1 VGETLN
7 DAIRGAWKA
16 GEGPFWAWV
25 RSIARRRYADHVRD
39 MHRQSRVVER
49 GIEEASESPRES
61 ANDPSESLAREE
73 SRSQLHDA
81 MIRMLSEDE
90 RALLLLR
97 LRGVAYDVI
106 AQHTG
111 QDVAALRKRYERMML
126 RLAATIASQRGKS
139 GQSGG

>member
-1 VGETLN
+1 
-7 DAIRGAWKA
+7 
-16 GEGPFWAWV
+16 
-25 RSIARRRYADHVRD
+25 
-39 MHRQSRVVER
+39 
-49 GIEEASESPRES
+49 
-61 ANDPSESLAREE
+61 
-73 SRSQLHDA
+73 